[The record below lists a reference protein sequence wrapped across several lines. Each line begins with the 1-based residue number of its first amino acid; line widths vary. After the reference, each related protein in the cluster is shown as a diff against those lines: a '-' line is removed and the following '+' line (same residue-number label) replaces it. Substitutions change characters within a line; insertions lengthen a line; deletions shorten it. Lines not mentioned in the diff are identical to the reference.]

1 MKIGEL
7 VGCELP
13 RAGPRRAQLAIAF
26 IFARLFLP
34 NAAYRC
40 PIGQSSMDHRATAL
54 FFESACNRV
63 LENGIHD
70 QGGAVPPSLNS
81 DRHYWSAG
89 DRASATRPALGRRI
103 EASIQ

>member
-1 MKIGEL
+1 MKI
-7 VGCELP
+7 
-13 RAGPRRAQLAIAF
+13 RRTGWLRTPESWGRPAVVAIAF
-26 IFARLFLP
+26 IFSRLFIP
-34 NAAYRC
+34 KARYRC
-40 PIGQSSMDHRATAL
+40 LIGQSSMDNRATAL